1 MKITPL
7 ELRQYEFEKTFRGY
21 NIEEVDMF
29 IANLSQEWERVLN
42 ESKMLKMQLEIAE
55 KEAAKLREIEVTL
68 FRTLKTAED
77 TSTMI
82 TDQANLQAQ
91 KRISEANEKS
101 EKLLQDANEYSQQQV
116 TDAEAK
122 AIEIVSNANTKS
134 TEIITSAELQARHIQ
149 EDILEE
155 VQSLER
161 DFKAMQNYKANLL
174 VQMRS
179 LANAT
184 IEHVE
189 RFETKFD
196 FDKIQQNI
204 TEASHL
210 ISTAQPI
217 IVDSSEP
224 LAIAEEVII
233 SETEEL
239 SSAAEELQET
249 VDDVIATDETI
260 NEEITEIATEVEK
273 VEEEIA
279 LEIET
284 PTITEE
290 IEMAVQEEII
300 ETNLIE
306 DTIIDLPIE
315 DKPVFEVEKETLAS
329 EELPSFVEEAEELV
343 ETPIIN
349 EIQETLE
356 EINVETPI
364 FEEEKIEENIII
376 ENPIS
381 VEEKIIETPIIE
393 TPIIEAPVFEERR
406 TILSSSVNN
415 FVEESVTEVP
425 IFKPSPATNNLELI
439 QGITP
444 EISQILNQSGIVTFR
459 ELATTP
465 AYKVRQYLEDA
476 GNEFST
482 INPTSWTEQALLA
495 AEERW
500 DELKVRQIE
509 LQKSAELVQEITT
522 ENIVPVAPIS
532 NLDNITEEMLEK
544 VNKVKDAIRKA
555 MIDKG
560 EKAEMK
566 VKDDGYL
573 PTIDDVV
580 NKVKKKSGSFFDNI
594 D

>member
-29 IANLSQEWERVLN
+29 IANLSQEWERILN

-91 KRISEANEKS
+91 KRISEANEKV
-101 EKLLQDANEYSQQQV
+101 EKLLQDTNEYSQQQV
-116 TDAEAK
+116 ADAETK
-122 AIEIVSNANTKS
+122 AIEIVNNANKKS

-189 RFETKFD
+189 RFENKFD

-210 ISTAQPI
+210 VSTTQLVEDGVETAAP
-217 IVDSSEP
+217 
-224 LAIAEEVII
+224 AI
-233 SETEEL
+233 
-239 SSAAEELQET
+239 
-249 VDDVIATDETI
+249 
-260 NEEITEIATEVEK
+260 
-273 VEEEIA
+273 VEEEIEIA
-279 LEIET
+279 EETITDTIAPEEIITTEIAEVPPTQEIIEEEIIEEEVVLEIEI
-284 PTITEE
+284 PTTAEE
-290 IEMAVQEEII
+290 IETAVQDEEII
-300 ETNLIE
+300 ETEANVIE
-306 DTIIDLPIE
+306 DSTIDLPLE
-315 DKPVFEVEKETLAS
+315 NEPVFEIEKETLTI
-329 EELPSFVEEAEELV
+329 PNFVEETIEPV
-343 ETPIIN
+343 ETTIVT
-349 EIQETLE
+349 EIQETHE
-356 EINVETPI
+356 EISVETPTI
-364 FEEEKIEENIII
+364 EEEKIE
-376 ENPIS
+376 
-381 VEEKIIETPIIE
+381 E

-415 FVEESVTEVP
+415 FIEESVTEVP

-444 EISQILNQSGIVTFR
+444 EISKILNQAGIVTFR

-465 AYKVRQYLEDA
+465 AYKVRQYLGDA
-476 GNEFST
+476 GTEFS
-482 INPTSWTEQALLA
+482 IIDPTSWTEQALLA

-509 LQKSAELVQEITT
+509 LQKSAEPVQEIAT
-522 ENIVPVAPIS
+522 ENVVPVAPVS